1 MKLNSII
8 LLYKIIV
15 LNSHYKYSRCVP
27 SCPLNS
33 EDTIDPPCVANI
45 AYPLTITTF
54 KIPKFNYLMSEW
66 YKTCKHIRC
75 NTTCKYYGTSNSH
88 CGVQE
93 GIKKLINQ

>member
-27 SCPLNS
+27 SCPLNT
-33 EDTIDPPCVANI
+33 EDVMGVPPCVANI
-45 AYPLTITTF
+45 AFPLTITTF
-54 KIPKFNYLMSEW
+54 KIPKFNGLMSEW
-66 YKTCKHIRC
+66 YKACGHISC
-75 NTTCKYYGTSNSH
+75 HTCKYYGTSNSH